1 MSERKCPHNG
11 AVLQPD
17 AKRGLWVCTVVA
29 CENSWAVRESKDG
42 VDAAFDAYDESF
54 CRSVLTAV
62 DEYQAPMTAAEQME
76 ALGQEKLL

>member
-17 AKRGLWVCTVVA
+17 AKRGLWRCDQLA
-29 CENSWAVRESKDG
+29 CYERYKVSG
-42 VDAAFDAYDESF
+42 VDCVPYLND
-54 CRSVLTAV
+54 
-62 DEYQAPMTAAEQME
+62 DEYTAPMTAAEQME